1 MTFQRFSKNISSLG
15 CGWNVDGG
23 NGFAFILPDRHG
35 SQMESGACFNLISIP
50 VMSCLEIM
58 CLTEL

>member
-1 MTFQRFSKNISSLG
+1 MAHSKQVL
-15 CGWNVDGG
+15 DGG

-35 SQMESGACFNLISIP
+35 SQMGSGDCFDLIAIP
-50 VMSCLEIM
+50 VMSCFEII